1 MATLPIV
8 NKEDKKYGI
17 ITSLATLTA
26 ILIVLFIITFQM
38 ADPPPHV
45 IPVEANMQ
53 IDEMLLENL
62 KVETSSSAGGGQPS
76 DDEKVDEPVPQTE
89 KIITTKSN
97 PNHKVNSGEA
107 SSTTSPNSTNQAST
121 TQQSND
127 PFAKGGSND
136 GPNNGPFNKEDGL
149 DVTSK
154 GEESG
159 GGGARIRTVDPN
171 IDNVQCDEHETIH
184 FKVAIN
190 EEGRV
195 ISAINVTSVTTTT
208 DQRLINMVKAEVI
221 RQTRYVKKPGRA
233 LEYAYI
239 TVKTKPQ

>member
-17 ITSLATLTA
+17 ITSVLTLFA

-45 IPVEANMQ
+45 VPVEAKIQ
-53 IDEMLLENL
+53 VDEMLLENL
-62 KVETSSSAGGGQPS
+62 RVESASSAGGGQPS
-76 DDEKVDEPVPQTE
+76 DDELVKEPVPQTE

-97 PNHKVNSGEA
+97 PDHKVNSGEA
-107 SSTTSPNSTNQAST
+107 SSTNSPNSTHTAST

-127 PFAKGGSND
+127 PFNQGGSND
-136 GPNNGPFNKEDGL
+136 GPNNSHFNKEDGL
-149 DVTSK
+149 DVSSK
-154 GEESG
+154 GEDSG
-159 GGGARIRTVDPN
+159 GGGARTRTVDPN

-195 ISAINVTSVTTTT
+195 ISAINVTSITTTT

-221 RQTRYVKKPGRA
+221 RQTRYIKKPGRA